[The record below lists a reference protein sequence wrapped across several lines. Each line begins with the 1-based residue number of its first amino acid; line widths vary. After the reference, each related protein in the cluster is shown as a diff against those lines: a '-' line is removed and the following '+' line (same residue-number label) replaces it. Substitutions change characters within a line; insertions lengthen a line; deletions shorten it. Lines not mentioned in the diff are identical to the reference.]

1 MRHLK
6 TILVVSAIIGVLLSL
21 GCAEMRPA
29 VTPEQLVAEPT
40 PPETLVPGDEIE
52 VKFYYTPELN
62 EKQTVRP
69 DGTITMQLLGKVRAQ
84 GKTPKELRSE
94 LLKLYAPELKHPEI
108 EVFVRNKS
116 DRKVYVAGEVKNP
129 GLVEMPGQLTVLE
142 AIKRAGGFKRPEAN
156 TRQVLLVRQE
166 KGEHVGCVLDMQK
179 VLEGQAEQVVYL
191 HPRDVVYVP
200 PTSVTRANDW
210 VSQCIS
216 NMLPRIPIALAP

>member
-1 MRHLK
+1 MRHWK
-6 TILVVSAIIGVLLSL
+6 TILLVSAIIGVMLSL

-29 VTPEQLVAEPT
+29 LTPEQLAADP
-40 PPETLVPGDEIE
+40 PLPETLVPGDEIE

-62 EKQTVRP
+62 EKQMIRP

-84 GKTPKELRSE
+84 GKTPKGLKRDLLR
-94 LLKLYAPELKHPEI
+94 LYAPELKHPEI
-108 EVFVRNKS
+108 EVIVRNKS
-116 DRKVYVAGEVKNP
+116 DRKVYVGGEVKSP
-129 GLVEMPGQLTVLE
+129 GLVEIPGELSVLE

-156 TRQVLLVRQE
+156 TREVLLVRQE
-166 KGEHVGCVLDMQK
+166 HGEHVGCVLDMQK

-210 VSQCIS
+210 VSQFIS